1 MYYVA
6 VKNKIPINN
15 NPLILLP
22 VGFGLFLILNSVN
35 GLLNIKEAFQN
46 QDNVFSLVYSNI
58 PRDGAK
64 CNLKNDVGND
74 INGCFYH
81 GKCNWKYK
89 PEWEKCPDTFT
100 EYEQQTSEL
109 SENYSPPSGTPCSI
123 KKSEGN
129 MTKGCFYKFPDNTEG
144 CLFLKSDTH
153 TIPEDIICPQLS
165 EGFKSLQEE
174 ISKGK
179 YKGQKP
185 LIPKIEKLSGK
196 CTSKNPD
203 GTEYKGCS
211 FYPFES
217 LCKPLIS
224 NTHTIPDDYI
234 CPQDSEG
241 FKYLLDIISKGEY
254 EGQELLPPS
263 AETEAPPPA
272 ETEAPPP
279 AETEAPPPA
288 ETEAPLPYQLGDEI
302 IQNLLYIIPQ
312 LNDIQIDM
320 ISNGKIKEL
329 MIEGNKYDFTNL
341 EKFFD
346 ILNKNLIVD
355 RIKNYLIADP
365 NKLRNLCVIIKG
377 AFEISNSNYAKTILG
392 DVLKLVRPES
402 NSLSMCHADCS
413 EMKNDISSFESQF
426 ISNAADTSFITSK
439 NKYLDMYKENYEKT
453 CQNQEQEEQKPE
465 IQKPEETNNKN
476 TPKEFTLPGSMK
488 DKSGYLIIPPKGKG
502 QPIFDF
508 YDSTHSNLDNMT
520 FSKRS
525 EFINAAKRYVCNRSQ
540 NEIQAFEVLGE
551 GVDKLDWYNDISKT
565 VEPTPDNKISNTRF
579 PSKRINSNRVEA
591 FNNYRGENTLN
602 SSNSNRQDYNLK
614 NINPTLNTLKNKL
627 NKLNKDRNELS
638 RLYHKAEE
646 IVYSG

>member
-1 MYYVA
+1 MNFNYISVLVVIIATSIMYYVV

-46 QDNVFSLVYSNI
+46 QDNSLSVVNSNS
-58 PRDGAK
+58 PRNGAK
-64 CNLKNDVGND
+64 CSLKNDAGND
-74 INGCFYH
+74 ISGCFYN

-89 PEWEKCPDTFT
+89 PEWDKCPDTFT
-100 EYEQQTSEL
+100 DYEQQTSEMP
-109 SENYSPPSGTPCSI
+109 ENFSPLSGTPCSI
-123 KKSEGN
+123 KKSDGN
-129 MTKGCFYKFPDNTEG
+129 MTKGCFYKFPDNTEQ

-153 TIPEDIICPQLS
+153 TIPEDIICPQLP
-165 EGFKSLQEE
+165 EGFNSL
-174 ISKGK
+174 K
-179 YKGQKP
+179 
-185 LIPKIEKLSGK
+185 EK
-196 CTSKNPD
+196 
-203 GTEYKGCS
+203 
-211 FYPFES
+211 
-217 LCKPLIS
+217 
-224 NTHTIPDDYI
+224 
-234 CPQDSEG
+234 
-241 FKYLLDIISKGEY
+241 ISKGEY
-254 EGQELLPPS
+254 DGQQPLS
-263 AETEAPPPA
+263 APA
-272 ETEAPPP
+272 ETQAPAP
-279 AETEAPPPA
+279 AETQAPAPAETQAPAPAETQAPVPAETQAPVPAETQAPVPAETQAPVPTPA

-312 LNDIQIDM
+312 LNDIQVDM

-329 MIEGNKYDFTNL
+329 MLEGNKYDFTNL

-346 ILNKNLIVD
+346 ILNKNLVVD

-377 AFEISNSNYAKTILG
+377 AYEISNSNYAKTILG

-402 NSLSMCHADCS
+402 SSLSMCHADCS

-439 NKYLDMYKENYEKT
+439 NKYLEMYKENYNKT
-453 CQNQEQEEQKPE
+453 CQNQEQEDEKPE
-465 IQKPEETNNKN
+465 SQKSEETNNKN
-476 TPKEFTLPGSMK
+476 IPKEFTLPGSMK

-525 EFINAAKRYVCNRSQ
+525 EFINAAKRYLCNRSQ

-565 VEPTPDNKISNTRF
+565 VEPTPDNKVSKTRF

-591 FNNYRGENTLN
+591 FNNYKGENTFN